1 LSDFVTKDSGERR
14 QFNTGAQR
22 DVVTDKGRYDLISPI
37 MIERLAKLLQRGA
50 EKYNDRNWEK
60 GMPLSVYMDSGMRH
74 LYKFLE
80 GHRDE
85 DHLIA
90 AIWNLQALLHIEEM
104 VKRGVLSEDLL
115 DLPDYVKKN
124 NTWKNIDIVME
135 DDVIVEAKING
146 EKTDI
151 FNKERKGCVLLN
163 MGVKCKY
170 CGWQPEE
177 SSFYSTREDMKNVR
191 DHLNKCQKE
200 HESEKH
206 L

>member
-1 LSDFVTKDSGERR
+1 MSDFITKDSGERR

-85 DHLIA
+85 ERQNKLYEEGKTKVYWPNGRHNAKPSKAADVVPYPIDWDDRERFHLFAGFVIGIA
-90 AIWNLQALLHIEEM
+90 
-104 VKRGVLSEDLL
+104 KS
-115 DLPDYVKKN
+115 
-124 NTWKNIDIVME
+124 
-135 DDVIVEAKING
+135 
-146 EKTDI
+146 
-151 FNKERKGCVLLN
+151 
-163 MGVKCKY
+163 MGVTLRW
-170 CGWQPEE
+170 GGDWDQDW
-177 SSFYSTREDMKNVR
+177 TVMD
-191 DHLNKCQKE
+191 NKFDDFPHFEIKE
-200 HESEKH
+200 
-206 L
+206 

>member
-1 LSDFVTKDSGERR
+1 MSDFVTKDSGERR
-14 QFNTGAQR
+14 RFNTGAQR

-50 EKYNDRNWEK
+50 EKYDDRNWEK

-104 VKRGVLSEDLL
+104 VGRGILSKDLL
-115 DLPDYVKKN
+115 DLPTYIKSCSDS
-124 NTWKNIDIVME
+124 
-135 DDVIVEAKING
+135 
-146 EKTDI
+146 KTQST
-151 FNKERKGCVLLN
+151 KETDGC
-163 MGVKCKY
+163 Y
-170 CGWQPEE
+170 
-177 SSFYSTREDMKNVR
+177 
-191 DHLNKCQKE
+191 
-200 HESEKH
+200 
-206 L
+206 